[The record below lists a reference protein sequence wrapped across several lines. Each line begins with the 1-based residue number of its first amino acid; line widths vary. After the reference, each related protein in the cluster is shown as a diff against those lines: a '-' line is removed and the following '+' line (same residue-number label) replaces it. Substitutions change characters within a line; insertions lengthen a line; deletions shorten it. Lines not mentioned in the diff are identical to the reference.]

1 MNCKRKRGDCT
12 QIYKIMKFNFGPVS
26 IPALVICKDN
36 DDCGIMTT
44 LHSGDPDL
52 TNSQLACF
60 LSVIG

>member
-36 DDCGIMTT
+36 NDCGIMTT
-44 LHSGDPDL
+44 LHFRRP
-52 TNSQLACF
+52 
-60 LSVIG
+60 